1 MPDIGWPEI
10 LIIAIV
16 ILVLFGSR
24 KLPDAARSLGRSM
37 RIFKTEIKNLHDDD
51 DEPKPPAQQPQ
62 QQLPAGGTGPSVE
75 QTQPAS
81 AIGDNP
87 DAR

>member
-37 RIFKTEIKNLHDDD
+37 RIFRSEIKGMRDDD
-51 DEPKPPAQQPQ
+51 DETRQAPPAQA
-62 QQLPAGGTGPSVE
+62 QLPSGGSTPSAE

-87 DAR
+87 DGR